1 MGFIVGNFAFNTKPK
16 YDRSMKNTILRLSG
30 VPAIIVSLPFLA
42 YAGDTLHIADGASI
56 INRGANIVVTA
67 TANPDGTSRNYEP
80 VTILYR
86 VQILALKNPINLET
100 VKVNGIEGEVY
111 SFESNGFTRYYMGE
125 FKDLKSANDF
135 KEQIIKS
142 GFEDACIVAYKN
154 GDRITIKESLTLLG
168 EHK

>member
-1 MGFIVGNFAFNTKPK
+1 
-16 YDRSMKNTILRLSG
+16 MKNITLRLTAL
-30 VPAIIVSLPFLA
+30 PALILLLPFMA
-42 YAGDTLHIADGASI
+42 QASRDTLHIAAGSMIVNSGAKI
-56 INRGANIVVTA
+56 IVTPS
-67 TANPDGTSRNYEP
+67 TDPDNTSRTYDP
-80 VTILYR
+80 VTVLYR

-125 FKDLKSANDF
+125 FRDLKSANDF
-135 KEQIIKS
+135 KEQLKKC

-154 GDRITIKESLTLLG
+154 GDRITIKESLTILG